1 MASPTFAAVLLVC
14 LSGRVLS
21 KIPLLVSLHP
31 IFYSPHIV
39 NSNNTNNRIE
49 KKKKKKKKIIN
60 FYQNRKDVLNHA
72 CSFFS
77 SKEKKLITVFLN
89 CSFFCAAVCSC
100 R

>member
-39 NSNNTNNRIE
+39 NSNNTNNRIG
-49 KKKKKKKKIIN
+49 KKKKE
-60 FYQNRKDVLNHA
+60 
-72 CSFFS
+72 
-77 SKEKKLITVFLN
+77 KEKNNQCLTKQKRCVE
-89 CSFFCAAVCSC
+89 SC
-100 R
+100 V